1 LAVAGNVSLFNDRLL
16 IDGKLGSNTV
26 QTSNSTALAGEIM
39 MEYLLTRDGAV
50 RMKAFNRL
58 DDRIL
63 NNADS
68 NYRYGVGMSITEN
81 YDTLPDLWVKVKNRF
96 RKAKQG
102 NKTTE

>member
-1 LAVAGNVSLFNDRLL
+1 
-16 IDGKLGSNTV
+16 
-26 QTSNSTALAGEIM
+26 
-39 MEYLLTRDGAV
+39 
-50 RMKAFNRL
+50 MKAFNRL